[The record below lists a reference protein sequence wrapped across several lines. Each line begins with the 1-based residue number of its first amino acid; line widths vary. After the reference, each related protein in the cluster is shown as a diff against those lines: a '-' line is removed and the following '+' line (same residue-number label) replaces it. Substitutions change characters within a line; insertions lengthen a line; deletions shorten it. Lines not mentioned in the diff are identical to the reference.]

1 MRAAMS
7 PRFVYLVV
15 YILAYTLFPPQ
26 LLVQGDATVTITAAP
41 AYSQQR
47 PCAQDCFVW
56 VYVAGVNTIFQLAGN
71 LGCDLNT
78 LENGCFCRPDL
89 ESQATSFLSECVSA
103 SCTGNTAV
111 DIQTAQSIYLDY
123 CSNNGYTPATATPAG
138 GAPAN
143 TQQGS
148 SGKKPI

>member
-1 MRAAMS
+1 MS
-7 PRFVYLVV
+7 PRFVHLIV
-15 YILAYTLFPPQ
+15 YILAYTLFPQ
-26 LLVQGDATVTITAAP
+26 QRLVQGDATVTITAAP

-47 PCAQDCFVW
+47 PCARNCFVW
-56 VYVAGVNTIFQLAGN
+56 VYVAGVNTILPLAGN

-78 LENGCFCRPDL
+78 LENGCFCRSDL
-89 ESQATSFLSECVSA
+89 ESQATSFLSDCVS
-103 SCTGNTAV
+103 STCSGSTAV

-123 CSNNGYTPATATPAG
+123 CSSNGYTLATATPAS

-148 SGKKPI
+148 SGKKAYLFS